1 MTTTLYVILA
11 VAWLTWVM
19 PFFLA
24 KGSGGETWKLDRR
37 ARWGIALQAVAYS
50 LLWQNRFWDR
60 PLERGR
66 IPVSICF
73 FVGASALSW
82 TAARALGRQWRLD
95 AGLNKNHQLVTSGP
109 YRLVRHPIYL
119 SMLCLLL
126 GTGFMITPWATL
138 TISLVAFVIGT
149 EIRIRIEERLLAAN
163 FGEEFHRYRHSVF
176 AYIPFI
182 R

>member
-24 KGSGGETWKLDRR
+24 KRSGSEARKLDRR
-37 ARWGIALQAVAYS
+37 ARWGIALQAAAYS

-60 PLERGR
+60 PLDRWR

-82 TAARALGRQWRLD
+82 TAAGALGRQWRLD
-95 AGLNKNHQLVTSGP
+95 AGLNKNHELVTSGP

>member
-1 MTTTLYVILA
+1 MTTTLYIVLV

-24 KGSGGETWKLDRR
+24 KRPLGEAWKLDRR

-50 LLWQNRFWDR
+50 LLWQEPVLGSASG
-60 PLERGR
+60 PLAHSGVNLLLRWRERVVVDGGSR
-66 IPVSICF
+66 TRTTMAIRS
-73 FVGASALSW
+73 
-82 TAARALGRQWRLD
+82 
-95 AGLNKNHQLVTSGP
+95 GLNKNHELVTSGP

-138 TISLVAFVIGT
+138 TISLVAYVIGT
-149 EIRIRIEERLLAAN
+149 EIRIRIEDRLLAEN
-163 FGEEFHRYRHSVF
+163 FGDEFHHYRHSAP
-176 AYIPFI
+176 AYISFI